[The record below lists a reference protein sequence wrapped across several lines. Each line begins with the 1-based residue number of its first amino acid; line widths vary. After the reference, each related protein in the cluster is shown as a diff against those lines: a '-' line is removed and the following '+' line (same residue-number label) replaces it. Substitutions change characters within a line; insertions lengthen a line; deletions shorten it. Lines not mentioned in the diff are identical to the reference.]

1 MNQVARPPSQPA
13 QGCLLSASPGLG
25 GVGWACRA
33 WGAVGGPASGKPRL
47 GGVHRRGAHL
57 ECWGGWGWR
66 WGGWVGWG
74 GRGVQERLREE
85 TVRLSQLASD
95 TRQRL
100 IACKV
105 CPPPPPKRHNG
116 S

>member
-1 MNQVARPPSQPA
+1 MSVWAG
-13 QGCLLSASPGLG
+13 GCG
-25 GVGWACRA
+25 G
-33 WGAVGGPASGKPRL
+33 GGN
-47 GGVHRRGAHL
+47 
-57 ECWGGWGWR
+57 
-66 WGGWVGWG
+66 GWVGG
-74 GRGVQERLREE
+74 AGGVQERLREE